1 MGYTRRGPENSS
13 TRDGMT
19 RQTDGSRELKKNVG
33 GTILSVF
40 ERIARGQHHVTL
52 TDSSA
57 NDAAAYLNARKK
69 DGIIKKGEKREYMYI
84 YIYMY
89 VCMYVRCPASLS

>member
-1 MGYTRRGPENSS
+1 MDRGSW
-13 TRDGMT
+13 
-19 RQTDGSRELKKNVG
+19 KKNVG

-69 DGIIKKGEKREYMYI
+69 DGIIKKRREARVYVYI